1 MADYKNPRVITV
13 REERKAISVG
23 TVLMLVVVFA
33 LLGIGSLVGVVYF
46 TRGEKAKLERQ
57 FAESEARQ
65 AKAKLDEKKA
75 ADDAKLAL
83 ARNRQDEVLAQV
95 RNATNVLF
103 QLLADAKALSAESA
117 ALKSDDAGRQV
128 ALHPDLVAQA
138 RRLYE
143 TEIPGV
149 VPVDEVVTRLEG
161 VRRVEQQIIGAAGT
175 TFEPG
180 ADLLVTAQNGGLWA
194 EPEKR
199 KVSQARTLLA
209 GLVRESKVKV
219 TGGALTPDSP
229 TLEEAIRGLNQS
241 EIAVRQEAIVKKTAE
256 AKVEGTAALAQAEAK
271 RVLDQA
277 KAEAQR
283 VIDEA
288 NEIRAQASRDSKVRS
303 AQAKLE
309 DAKADVAARETLDE
323 ATLTR
328 LRQRAADPSVQATL
342 APLITPGLW
351 TPAAGSGGFKEIEKK
366 PLSLSA
372 LKAAGALNPDA
383 NGLRALVYIACNFY
397 NDRPKWRDISP
408 KGQNLSAFLKDPQ
421 RVALA
426 ADRQKILIEVAP
438 VLVEMKILEP

>member
-1 MADYKNPRVITV
+1 METPNAAPEKEAPPPAKGIPLGVFMV
-13 REERKAISVG
+13 A
-23 TVLMLVVVFA
+23 LFVVA
-33 LLGIGSLVGVVYF
+33 LIGVASLVAILYY
-46 TRGEKAKLERQ
+46 TRSDKARLERQ
-57 FAESEARQ
+57 MVEMQVRQEQ
-65 AKAKLDEKKA
+65 AKLNEKKA
-75 ADDAKLAL
+75 ADDTKLAL
-83 ARNRQDEVLAQV
+83 ARNKQDEVIAQA
-95 RNATNVLF
+95 RGATNVLS
-103 QLLADAKALSAESA
+103 QLLAEVRALNSA
-117 ALKSDDAGRQV
+117 AEILKSSDAGRLV
-128 ALHPDLVAQA
+128 AVYPDLVAQA
-138 RRLYE
+138 RRFYQ
-143 TEIPGV
+143 TELPAVAADADI
-149 VPVDEVVTRLEG
+149 VTKLESI
-161 VRRVEQQIIGAAGT
+161 RRIELQVAEAVGT

-180 ADLLVTAQNGGLWA
+180 ADLRVTAQNTALWA
-194 EPEKR
+194 EPER
-199 KVSQARTLLA
+199 QKVSQVRSIL
-209 GLVRESKVKV
+209 GSLVRESKVKV
-219 TGGALTPDSP
+219 TGGPVTAASP
-229 TLEEAIRGLNQS
+229 TLEEAIRRLTES
-241 EIAVRQEAIVKKTAE
+241 ESAVRQQLITQKTAE
-256 AKVEGTAALAQAEAK
+256 AKNEGDVTLAQAEAK

-288 NEIRAQASRDSKVRS
+288 TEIKAQATRDSKVRS

-309 DAKADVAARETLDE
+309 DAKADVAARDTLDE

-351 TPAAGSGGFKEIEKK
+351 TPAAGSGAFKEIEKK

-372 LKAAGALNPDA
+372 LKASGALNPDA